1 MIVRCP
7 ACHRGYRLDD
17 AIAARR
23 RSLRCSACKHEFPM
37 ASPEAP
43 ASTPS
48 RADPPPAAETSP
60 RSVGEGDLAQSGPPS
75 VGHVAPPAQD
85 APATPE
91 DRPPAPEPTFP
102 ESDASA
108 TLAGRQVVLADA
120 ARPFRSVVR
129 PLLDDL
135 GCRVETAAE
144 GIEAF
149 RLAVARR
156 PELLIASVHLA
167 GLSGVAICEGVK
179 GSPHLRGIKVALV
192 GSDLSADL
200 FNRETAMAYGA
211 DVFLDEGMSPEALR
225 LEIARLLGERRLAA
239 THPAVAATPAPPT
252 DTADPTVGPDEE
264 IGVLARLM
272 LSDLRLY
279 YPDRYEQAIREGT
292 LFEVFSDE
300 LTKGRAMLDERYPE
314 VPDRHKILA
323 AALRDGLE
331 AGSHEHTPSSSDTRT
346 G

>member
-1 MIVRCP
+1 M
-7 ACHRGYRLDD
+7 
-17 AIAARR
+17 
-23 RSLRCSACKHEFPM
+23 
-37 ASPEAP
+37 
-43 ASTPS
+43 
-48 RADPPPAAETSP
+48 
-60 RSVGEGDLAQSGPPS
+60 VGEGDLAAPAGPPS
-75 VGHVAPPAQD
+75 VGNVAPPAQD
-85 APATPE
+85 APAPVQ
-91 DRPPAPEPTFP
+91 DRPPAPGLTFP
-102 ESDASA
+102 ESDPTA

-135 GCRVETAAE
+135 GCRVEMAAE

-179 GSPHLRGIKVALV
+179 GSPHLKGIKVALV

-211 DVFLDEGMSPEALR
+211 DVFLDEGMSAEALR

-239 THPAVAATPAPPT
+239 THPAVAAIPPPRP
-252 DTADPTVGPDEE
+252 DTAEPKVGPDEE

-279 YPDRYEQAIREGT
+279 YPDRYEQAVREGT
-292 LFEVFSDE
+292 LFDVFSDE

-331 AGSHEHTPSSSDTRT
+331 SGSASGEAASSSGTRT